1 MGVLLLNQGDGLPLG
16 FDHPKGMFKPGT
28 PANKTL
34 IEYLANKIARVCQL
48 GIFWIFFVCL
58 KNVACETFGVNQTR
72 PSIIWYIM
80 TNETNYEEITT
91 FFSKNNYFGLG
102 GSNIQFFNQV

>member
-1 MGVLLLNQGDGLPLG
+1 VGVLLLNQGDGLPLG

-48 GIFWIFFVCL
+48 GIF
-58 KNVACETFGVNQTR
+58 
-72 PSIIWYIM
+72 
-80 TNETNYEEITT
+80 
-91 FFSKNNYFGLG
+91 
-102 GSNIQFFNQV
+102 

>member
-1 MGVLLLNQGDGLPLG
+1 VGVLLLSQGDGLSLG

-48 GIFWIFFVCL
+48 GKASPW
-58 KNVACETFGVNQTR
+58 K
-72 PSIIWYIM
+72 
-80 TNETNYEEITT
+80 
-91 FFSKNNYFGLG
+91 FFSLQIWNFSL
-102 GSNIQFFNQV
+102 